1 MMIYIKDF
9 RDFKDPKDF
18 KDFRDPKDLRVSKS
32 LKSPISQ

>member
-9 RDFKDPKDF
+9 RDFK
-18 KDFRDPKDLRVSKS
+18 DPKDLRVSKS